1 MPLALVTERIPS
13 HGMGPGRPV
22 QEIVNLEVLLSPGTG
37 IAGSRFIGAAFTLN
51 LSLRPSLT
59 PI

>member
-1 MPLALVTERIPS
+1 
-13 HGMGPGRPV
+13 MGPGRPV